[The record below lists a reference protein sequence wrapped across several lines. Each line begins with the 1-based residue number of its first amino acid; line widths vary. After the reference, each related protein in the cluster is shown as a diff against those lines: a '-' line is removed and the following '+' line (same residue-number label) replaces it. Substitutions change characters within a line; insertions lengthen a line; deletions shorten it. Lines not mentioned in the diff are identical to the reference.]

1 VNIGRTTRL
10 QGQRYRATAVCEGIA
25 PAIFFIEDIKQL
37 LVNYESGPACSCG
50 ARPFLKTLIER
61 KLKEIDNALDSLEA
75 LRGELQALYS
85 WTLALEGKT
94 SAELMKAGQPTP
106 SDAVFGGH
114 DKGSERGDQDRIL
127 AVMA

>member
-75 LRGELQALYS
+75 LRGELQALYG
-85 WTLALEGKT
+85 WALALEET
-94 SAELMKAGQPTP
+94 SADLMKAGQPTP
-106 SDAVFGGH
+106 SDVVFGGH
-114 DKGSERGDQDRIL
+114 DKDSERGDQDRIL